1 MLIFCMKMGN
11 KMYFTINF
19 DLFSGGLNSLCT
31 SLLRSCTRILHCVLF
46 FDENEVRMLF
56 SYHTW
61 KTGLISWKIDDLR
74 GLKSGRNLYYLLC
87 LFRLLCCVGGIFSF
101 VTHSSYGG
109 MHLNLGTM
117 ESETG
122 ANLCFG
128 FGTGIKDTALRP
140 VLLIRR

>member
-1 MLIFCMKMGN
+1 
-11 KMYFTINF
+11 MYFTINF

-56 SYHTW
+56 SYHTL
-61 KTGLISWKIDDLR
+61 KNGVDFLENGRFTGPEKWTKFVLSLVSFSLIVLR
-74 GLKSGRNLYYLLC
+74 RRYFYFCHAQFIRWHAPKPGNN
-87 LFRLLCCVGGIFSF
+87 GI
-101 VTHSSYGG
+101 GNWG
-109 MHLNLGTM
+109 
-117 ESETG
+117 
-122 ANLCFG
+122 NLCFG